1 MSVAAS
7 VLSIVLFLVFA
18 ASGMQKI
25 RFNPM
30 MSATAEHLG
39 FSKTAYQRIGGLEFA
54 GAVGVLIGLAS
65 SRSSFLGVLNIA
77 AAAGL
82 AITMIGAVYFHLRK
96 SDGVK
101 LFAPA
106 LALVLVA
113 ILEVVFR
120 LS

>member
-18 ASGMQKI
+18 TSGMQKI

-30 MSATAEHLG
+30 MSAAAEHLG
-39 FSKTAYQRIGGLEFA
+39 FSKIAYQRIGVLEFA
-54 GAVGVLIGLAS
+54 GALGVLVGLAS
-65 SRSSFLGVLNIA
+65 TRSSFLGVLNIA

-82 AITMIGAVYFHLRK
+82 AITMVAAVFLHLKKGDGAA
-96 SDGVK
+96 

-106 LALVLVA
+106 GALTVLS
-113 ILEVVFR
+113 ILELIFR
-120 LS
+120 IA